1 MERILRVVAAM
12 YREHGY
18 DQCSM
23 ADMAKRVGFSAPAFY
38 HYFRSKEEILAA
50 FLEYTIA
57 DLLATVSARIK
68 GDTWSEKLA
77 SFMRAYVLWHLQQ
90 TPFPEAYERIFA
102 LGHLRNSLPPLL
114 RKKILASE
122 RKFYELCRELVAGGI
137 AAREFRKTPVAPATF
152 AILGISDYI
161 LGWYRSKG
169 PLTPARLADEY
180 AELVVRM
187 LQADKKP
194 SK

>member
-57 DLLATVSARIK
+57 DLLATVSARIT

-137 AAREFRKTPVAPATF
+137 AAKEFRKTPVAPATF

-169 PLTPARLADEY
+169 PLAPARLADEY

-194 SK
+194 TK